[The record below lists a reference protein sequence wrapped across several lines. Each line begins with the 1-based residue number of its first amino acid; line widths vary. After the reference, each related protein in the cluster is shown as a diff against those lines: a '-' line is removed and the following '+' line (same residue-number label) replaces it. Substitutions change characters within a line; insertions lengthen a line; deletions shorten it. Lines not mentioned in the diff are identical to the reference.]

1 MCVVP
6 QQEPCLGNTGAKI
19 QNVWEPA
26 KKVKEKFGE
35 NGKNAYLC
43 SVKHKVWLRR

>member
-6 QQEPCLGNTGAKI
+6 RQEACPDNTGAKM
-19 QNVWEPA
+19 QNVWESA
-26 KKVKEKFGE
+26 KKVEEKFGG

-43 SVKHKVWLRR
+43 SVKANVLAIR